1 MCFGH
6 LFPLR
11 PVKMPSLAFP
21 VRRRLTSLS
30 HTHATSDIQ
39 TIPLDEG
46 AKLCDNAALMLLFC
60 KSRVH
65 AEE

>member
-1 MCFGH
+1 
-6 LFPLR
+6 
-11 PVKMPSLAFP
+11 MPSLAFP